1 MVLPFLPPW
10 PVVFCALFLAT
21 AFTPLINGPT
31 LAVLTARTPPDLRA
45 RVMTAA
51 ISVNT
56 LAAPLGFLI
65 AGQVLERWGVV
76 PLFTGVVLGITWIA
90 IVFAAITWRHCGEA
104 SRSSRRP
111 RSRQGLSTTA
121 TTRP

>member
-1 MVLPFLPPW
+1 VAGR
-10 PVVFCALFLAT
+10 FCALFLAR

-31 LAVLTARTPPDLRA
+31 LAVLTARPPPDLRA

-90 IVFAAITWRHCGEA
+90 IVFAGDHGASLRRGE
-104 SRSSRRP
+104 P
-111 RSRQGLSTTA
+111 FEPA
-121 TTRP
+121 TS